1 MGKKDKNVC
10 ATLNYTENFLASTI
24 IGFISIFAFAS
35 LAGIT
40 IATITAEF
48 NKYKSIIKK
57 KKKKHDKTVFSPKFK
72 LNKIEVLFFKSLIVS
87 VISHD
92 EFLLGN
98 NVLKIKR
105 NKRRNKKS
113 KDLIMFIEDFS
124 IFIKQCYYIV
134 WSGENIQ
141 KVKIQKLQEQKTGE

>member
-1 MGKKDKNVC
+1 MGKKHKNVC

-35 LAGIT
+35 LTGIT
-40 IATITAEF
+40 IGTITAEF

-57 KKKKHDKTVFSPKFK
+57 KKKKHDKTVFLPKFK

-92 EFLLGN
+92 EFLLTN

-113 KDLIMFIEDFS
+113 KDLIMFIKDFS
-124 IFIKQCYYIV
+124 IFIKQCYNIV
-134 WSGENIQ
+134 WSEENIQ

>member
-1 MGKKDKNVC
+1 MSQEFRFKKNIDETIFFDERKENQLMGKKHNNIC

-57 KKKKHDKTVFSPKFK
+57 KEK
-72 LNKIEVLFFKSLIVS
+72 EA
-87 VISHD
+87 
-92 EFLLGN
+92 
-98 NVLKIKR
+98 
-105 NKRRNKKS
+105 
-113 KDLIMFIEDFS
+113 
-124 IFIKQCYYIV
+124 
-134 WSGENIQ
+134 W
-141 KVKIQKLQEQKTGE
+141 